1 MYSYLLNRRGHFHVR
16 IRVPADLSSIIPHA
30 ELVKSLRT
38 KDKQIAQQY
47 GLVIRQRITKTFSLF
62 RLGIL
67 TGDQVRECI
76 DEIFGRKSGGSA
88 KSDESAV
95 VKHQHVLQPTT
106 SICSSEKLLS
116 SVMVD
121 FISDRHHDWGVK
133 TKMENEAS
141 MRLLLD
147 VVGDVDV
154 CTIGRESVRGLRDN
168 LSVLPANLYKLFP
181 QQTAAQVLE
190 MVQDG
195 GGISP
200 MSITSVNKHLSRFS
214 SLLSHSVKEGH
225 LMANPAEGI
234 SIKQKRRADEE
245 RKVYTP
251 DDMKKIVG
259 HLHLDEGKPERF
271 WMPLIAMLSGLR
283 LDEACQLY
291 TEDVKVIGG
300 VWCFDV
306 NNEGDKKLK
315 NVSSA
320 RIVPVHPS
328 LICLGLLEYVEQGRV
343 GGRPRL
349 WMNLQRRD
357 ADGYGSAYGKVF
369 QRFNRKYIT
378 TDPLKTFHSFRHTF
392 ADTLKQM
399 GEQESL
405 IAELMG
411 HANGSITTG
420 RYGKRYQPL
429 VLLGAI
435 RKLDFGLMNSV
446 DSPSTTM
453 TDR

>member
-16 IRVPADLSSIIPHA
+16 IRVPADISSIIPHS
-30 ELVKSLRT
+30 ELVKSLKT
-38 KDKQIAQQY
+38 KDEQIAQQY
-47 GLVIRQRITKTFSLF
+47 GFIIRQRIIKTFSLF

-67 TGDQVRECI
+67 TGDQVGESI
-76 DEIFGRKSGGSA
+76 HEILGRKSGESA
-88 KSDESAV
+88 KLAESAV
-95 VKHQHVLQPTT
+95 IKHQHALQPTQ
-106 SICSSEKLLS
+106 SMCSNEKLLS
-116 SVMVD
+116 SVMDD
-121 FISDRHHDWGVK
+121 FVSDRHHDWSVK

-141 MRLLLD
+141 LRLLLD
-147 VVGDVDV
+147 VVGDVDIR
-154 CTIGRESVRGLRDN
+154 TIGREVVRGLRDN
-168 LSVLPANLYKLFP
+168 LSVLPANLYKLYP
-181 QQTAAQVLE
+181 QQTAIHVLE
-190 MVQDG
+190 LVRNG
-195 GGISP
+195 GEVTP
-200 MSITSVNKHLSRFS
+200 MSTTSVNKHLSRFS
-214 SLLSHSVKEGH
+214 GLLSHSVKEGH

-259 HLHLDEGKPERF
+259 QLLLDDGKPERF
-271 WMPLIAMLSGLR
+271 WLPLIAMLSGLR

-291 TEDVKVIGG
+291 TEDVKMVGG

-306 NNEGDKKLK
+306 NEEGDKKLK

-328 LICLGLLEYVEQGRV
+328 LIGLGLLEYVEQGRA

-378 TDPLKTFHSFRHTF
+378 TDPLKTFHSFRHAF
-392 ADTLKQM
+392 ADTLKQL

-411 HANGSITTG
+411 HANSSITTG

-429 VLLGAI
+429 VLLEAV
-435 RKLDFGLMNSV
+435 RKLDFGVPVRELKQ
-446 DSPSTTM
+446 D
-453 TDR
+453 

>member
-1 MYSYLLNRRGHFHVR
+1 MHSYLLNRRGHYHAR
-16 IRVPADLSSIIPHA
+16 IRVPADLSSIIPHK
-30 ELVKSLRT
+30 ELVKSLKTIDR
-38 KDKQIAQQY
+38 QVAQQSI
-47 GLVIRQRITKTFSLF
+47 LVIRQRITKTFSLF

-67 TGDQVRECI
+67 TREQVRQSI
-76 DEIFGRKSGGSA
+76 DEIFGRGSDKAA
-88 KSDESAV
+88 KSDESTAI
-95 VKHQHVLQPTT
+95 KHRHRALQSTQ
-106 SICSSEKLLS
+106 SICSSVKLLS
-116 SVMVD
+116 SVMAD
-121 FISDRHHDWGVK
+121 FVSDRHHDWSVK

-141 MRLLLD
+141 LRLLLD

-154 CTIGRESVRGLRDN
+154 CTIGRETVRGLRDN

-181 QQTAAQVLE
+181 KHTAAQVLE
-190 MVQDG
+190 IVVNG
-195 GGISP
+195 GEVSP
-200 MSITSVNKHLSRFS
+200 MSTTSVNKHLSRFS
-214 SLLSHSVKEGH
+214 GLLSHSVKEGY

-259 HLHLDEGKPERF
+259 QLVLDERMPERF
-271 WMPLIAMLSGLR
+271 WLPLIAMLSGLR

-291 TEDVKVIGG
+291 TDDVKVIGG
-300 VWCFDV
+300 VWCFDI
-306 NNEGDKKLK
+306 NDDGDKKLK

-328 LICLGLLEYVEQGRV
+328 LIGLGLLEYVEQGRV

-369 QRFNRKYIT
+369 QRFNRKCIT
-378 TDPLKTFHSFRHTF
+378 TDRLKTFHSFRHTF

-429 VLLGAI
+429 VLLEAI
-435 RKLDFGLMNSV
+435 RKLDFSV
-446 DSPSTTM
+446 PEIS
-453 TDR
+453 

>member
-16 IRVPADLSSIIPHA
+16 IRVPADLSHHIPHR
-30 ELVKSLRT
+30 ELVKSLKT
-38 KDKQIAQQY
+38 KDKQIAQQC
-47 GLVIRQRITKTFSLF
+47 GLLIRQRITKSFTLF

-67 TGDQVRECI
+67 TGDQVRESI
-76 DEIFGRKSGGSA
+76 GEIFSRKSDGFA
-88 KSDESAV
+88 KSVESAA
-95 VKHQHVLQPTT
+95 VKLQHALQPQQ

-116 SVMVD
+116 SIMDD
-121 FISDRHHDWGVK
+121 FISDRHHDWSVK

-141 MRLLLD
+141 LRLLLD
-147 VVGDVDV
+147 IVGDVDV
-154 CTIGRESVRGLRDN
+154 CTIGRETVRGLRDN

-190 MVQDG
+190 MVLNG
-195 GGISP
+195 GDVSP
-200 MSITSVNKHLSRFS
+200 MSTTSVNKHLSRFS
-214 SLLSHSVKEGH
+214 GLLSHSVKEGH

-251 DDMKKIVG
+251 DDMKKIVE
-259 HLHLDEGKPERF
+259 HLLLDEGKPERY
-271 WMPLIAMLSGLR
+271 WLPLIAMLSGLR

-291 TEDVKVIGG
+291 TDDVKDIGG

-306 NNEGDKKLK
+306 NDEGDKKLK

-320 RIVPVHPS
+320 RIVPIHPS
-328 LICLGLLEYVEQGRV
+328 LIGLGFLDYVERGRA

-349 WMNLQRRD
+349 WMNLQRRE

-369 QRFNRKYIT
+369 QRFNRKHIT
-378 TDPLKTFHSFRHTF
+378 TDTQKTFHSFRHAF
-392 ADTLKQM
+392 ADTLKQL

-420 RYGKRYQPL
+420 RYGKRYQPQI
-429 VLLGAI
+429 LLEAI
-435 RKLDFGLMNSV
+435 RKLEFGITIPEHTT
-446 DSPSTTM
+446 DSLPK
-453 TDR
+453 